1 MLSKPDNEL
10 ICRVGPGT
18 PMGALMRQYWIP
30 ALPSSEFSEPDGP
43 AKRMR
48 LLGENLVMFR
58 DTKGNVGALVEACPH
73 RGASL
78 YFDRNEECG
87 LRCSYHGWKFDVHGN
102 CIDLP
107 TEPDAQRRASF
118 QSKIK
123 AQPTPAVRLTT

>member
-1 MLSKPDNEL
+1 
-10 ICRVGPGT
+10 
-18 PMGALMRQYWIP
+18 MGALMRQYWIP
-30 ALPSSEFSEPDGP
+30 ALPSSEFAEPDGQ

-58 DTKGNVGALVEACPH
+58 DTRGDIGALAGACPH

-78 YFDRNEECG
+78 YFSRNEECG
-87 LRCSYHGWKFDVHGN
+87 LRCSSHGRKFDVHGN

-107 TEPDAQRRASF
+107 TESDARQRASF

-123 AQPTPAVRLTT
+123 AKAYPCRAVSHMI